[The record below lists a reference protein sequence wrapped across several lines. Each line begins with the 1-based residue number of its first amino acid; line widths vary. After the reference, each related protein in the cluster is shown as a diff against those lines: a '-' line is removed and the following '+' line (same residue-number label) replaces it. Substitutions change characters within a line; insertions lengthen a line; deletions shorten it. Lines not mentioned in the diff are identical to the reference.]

1 MQVIRSGTG
10 ELPTVAMIETVFL
23 YYFTEDE
30 LSARGK
36 WAIAVHQVLIVIT
49 VFVHTNSVR
58 RLA

>member
-1 MQVIRSGTG
+1 
-10 ELPTVAMIETVFL
+10 MIETVFL

>member
-1 MQVIRSGTG
+1 MTQTRKEKTG
-10 ELPTVAMIETVFL
+10 ADGYG